1 MNASNSD
8 HSLGVSTMIE
18 AIDNRQ
24 YLVGAALMNQVDS
37 ALTVQQ
43 SVSRIEP
50 DTRFFGRIKFRQP
63 IYSIAEI

>member
-1 MNASNSD
+1 
-8 HSLGVSTMIE
+8 MIE